1 MKKILLFLVF
11 LNIHAGFSQQN
22 GYWDKDRATTI
33 EIVLTAGSRIAIKS
47 EDLPTGT
54 TEIVYRI
61 TLLDDNQQL
70 ASSLVSL
77 LKSIPDPSGI
87 SQGGAGAV
95 FLMSKVSGDD
105 KCKYG
110 VFSSEK
116 NATDYE
122 KYGKL
127 TNACFA
133 QNKAISKDAKRITAE
148 KSDCF
153 TPDSENIWFGFE
165 SQNWIMKQKIVLE
178 IVPWVDAELS
188 RGWNVSHRQS
198 VINQLGKASFSKKMI
213 NKNELALCVLEKL
226 QQKYR
231 YKDFTSLLNI
241 EQNKITSELA
251 DQCFSKP
258 SNGLLKALRNDGNE
272 HFKNQNFADAIDI
285 LKNIIIEK
293 GNANALDYNNLAYY
307 YLFSNQYDK
316 AFQTLKTAQKLDDAE
331 LLIDLNL
338 AHYYMLTGEFRKA
351 KEIHLEHLNQNV
363 SATKSWKNK
372 ALSDFEEMKNANLNV
387 PDLGKI
393 IKVLED

>member
-1 MKKILLFLVF
+1 MKKILFFLVF
-11 LNIHAGFSQQN
+11 LNIHAGFSQQD
-22 GYWDKDRATTI
+22 GYWDKDRATTK
-33 EIVLTAGSRIAIKS
+33 EIVLTAGSRVAIKS

-116 NATDYE
+116 NANDYE

-127 TNACFA
+127 ANACFA
-133 QNKAISKDAKRITAE
+133 QNKAVSKDAKRITAE

-153 TPDSENIWFGFE
+153 TPETENIWFGFE

-178 IVPWVDAELS
+178 IVPWVDTKLS

-198 VINQLGKASFSKKMI
+198 ILNQLIKANFSKKLI

-231 YKDFTSLLNI
+231 YKEFTNLLNI
-241 EQNKITSELA
+241 EQNTITSELA

-258 SNGLLKALRNDGNE
+258 STGLLTALRNDANQ
-272 HFKNQNFADAIDI
+272 HFKNQNFADAIDV
-285 LKNIIIEK
+285 LKNNIIDK
-293 GNANALDYNNLAYY
+293 QNANALDYNNLGYY
-307 YLFSNQYDK
+307 YLFSNQFDK

-338 AHYYMLTGEFRKA
+338 AHYYLLTGEFRKA

-372 ALSDFEEMKNANLNV
+372 AFSDFEEMKKANLNV